1 MRKTESTLNV
11 IWGLLVRIVLVAVL
25 VWIVWKIKSVLIT
38 VVLAAMLTYVLLP
51 AVEFLCARRFIPYIS
66 RRGQRLIASVLVFA
80 AFFFVVG
87 LGVKILIAPI
97 KIETENFIRSVP
109 EYNARLQESIEDVQ
123 DWYTKNVPEDWQEF
137 IGEQDFRDV
146 GSGIG
151 KQLGSVIKS
160 TVEWLGN
167 ILEIVLIPVLAF
179 YFVLDSRWLKREF
192 IALLPPWHVRDA
204 LRIMREVGG
213 ILQSYVIGQ
222 LILCI
227 IAGILT
233 WIVLHVSG
241 MNYALMLA
249 VFAGVTRAIPVIGP
263 VVSGVPICLLGLLQ
277 SPMLGLYLM
286 IFVIVMH
293 FVESKFIMP
302 ILIGDRMKLHPA
314 VVLIVLLMGAE
325 LFGILGMFLAAPI
338 AAIAREMIYFYV
350 IQPRR
355 SKQLKKTK
363 GNGELASAVVRS
375 ERIN

>member
-167 ILEIVLIPVLAF
+167 ILE
-179 YFVLDSRWLKREF
+179 
-192 IALLPPWHVRDA
+192 
-204 LRIMREVGG
+204 
-213 ILQSYVIGQ
+213 
-222 LILCI
+222 
-227 IAGILT
+227 
-233 WIVLHVSG
+233 
-241 MNYALMLA
+241 
-249 VFAGVTRAIPVIGP
+249 
-263 VVSGVPICLLGLLQ
+263 
-277 SPMLGLYLM
+277 
-286 IFVIVMH
+286 
-293 FVESKFIMP
+293 
-302 ILIGDRMKLHPA
+302 
-314 VVLIVLLMGAE
+314 
-325 LFGILGMFLAAPI
+325 
-338 AAIAREMIYFYV
+338 
-350 IQPRR
+350 
-355 SKQLKKTK
+355 
-363 GNGELASAVVRS
+363 
-375 ERIN
+375 